1 MLKYE
6 PLLYIY
12 ILFIWLVVLHTFE
25 EISQNIFDLKVG
37 PINIAR
43 RKYLL
48 VAGLIS
54 TVNLGTLALL
64 VAGNRAGL
72 YLGVFT
78 SSIIGASQGV
88 IHTIGY
94 FKENRKPKG
103 VGAGFYSSI
112 PLSIIGLVLLY
123 KILQIM

>member
-6 PLLYIY
+6 PLLYFY

-25 EISQNIFDLKVG
+25 EISQSIFDLKVG
-37 PINIAR
+37 PVNITKK
-43 RKYLL
+43 KYLF

-54 TVNLGTLALL
+54 TVNFGTLALL

-72 YLGVFT
+72 YLGIFT
-78 SSIIGASQGV
+78 SSIIGVSQGIV
-88 IHTIGY
+88 HTIGY

-123 KILQIM
+123 KILQVM

>member
-6 PLLYIY
+6 SLLYIY

-25 EISQNIFDLKVG
+25 EISQNIFELKVG
-37 PINIAR
+37 PINITKK
-43 RKYLL
+43 KYLF
-48 VAGLIS
+48 VASLIS
-54 TVNLGTLALL
+54 SLNLGTLALL

-72 YLGVFT
+72 YLGIFT
-78 SSIIGASQGV
+78 SSIIGASQGIV
-88 IHTIGY
+88 HTIGY

-123 KILQIM
+123 KIIQIM